1 MSTHTATTITTLD
14 NLRATVTER
23 TEARLAA
30 IEALPAT
37 YAANDAAAGQALI
50 AKHHLAT
57 LQSQRDTAVVT
68 AAWVGSEYARIVV
81 EHNDRRDL
89 IAAAFNRVGQASDA
103 VVDAIDLVRQAE
115 RTVLSA
121 IEDHADASE
130 ALVELESA
138 AHVVTVYGDE
148 LYSGTAIDLH
158 HKVENVVEVDG
169 GRIVRLL
176 PSRDGIAGND
186 KAIVT
191 YRDARGETLRTTV
204 FCSQLTIRD

>member
-1 MSTHTATTITTLD
+1 
-14 NLRATVTER
+14 
-23 TEARLAA
+23 
-30 IEALPAT
+30 
-37 YAANDAAAGQALI
+37 
-50 AKHHLAT
+50 
-57 LQSQRDTAVVT
+57 
-68 AAWVGSEYARIVV
+68 
-81 EHNDRRDL
+81 
-89 IAAAFNRVGQASDA
+89 

-121 IEDHADASE
+121 SEDHADASE

-148 LYSGTAIDLH
+148 LYSGTAINLH